1 MHIGLHQRC
10 VSKDI
15 VIKKKRHAA
24 EQEIHLKLYIYNI
37 YMDKFQYPECKSNI
51 YNPTIKRQQNLN
63 IGKDLNG
70 CFLQRIYLN
79 RFK

>member
-24 EQEIHLKLYIYNI
+24 EQEIHF
-37 YMDKFQYPECKSNI
+37 MDKFQYPECKSNI